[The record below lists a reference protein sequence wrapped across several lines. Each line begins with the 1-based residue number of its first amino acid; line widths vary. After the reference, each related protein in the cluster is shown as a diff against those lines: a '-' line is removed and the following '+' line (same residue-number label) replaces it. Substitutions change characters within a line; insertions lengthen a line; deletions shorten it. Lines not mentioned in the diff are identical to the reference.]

1 MIPQFHRPIRSN
13 WSPQTDKK
21 SKVSRQRCWVIT
33 VFLLVVC
40 MFFFVILL
48 GFISLSQNVEVS
60 PEDPSVAPVQQQ
72 PIVIPS
78 SPRFIYIDVG
88 CYNGETVEH
97 FIRFNP
103 NSSFYDIITFEP
115 DPENFLLC
123 EKVLRQPKYA
133 NLSIQIIP
141 KAVWVRDEK
150 VSFQVGLGSR
160 SRINLNISGR
170 SLLFFRL
177 KFLFCFH

>member
-1 MIPQFHRPIRSN
+1 MIPQFDRPIRSN
-13 WSPQTDKK
+13 WWPQTEKK
-21 SKVSRQRCWVIT
+21 SKVSRQRCWIIT
-33 VFLLVVC
+33 VFILVVF

-48 GFISLSQNVEVS
+48 GFISLPQSVEVS
-60 PEDPSVAPVQQQ
+60 PEEPSVAPVHQQ
-72 PIVIPS
+72 PVAILPS
-78 SPRFIYIDVG
+78 FRFIYIDIG

-97 FIRFNP
+97 FIHFNP

-123 EKVLRQPKYA
+123 EKALRQPKYA
-133 NLSIQIIP
+133 KLSIEIIP

-150 VSFQVGLGSR
+150 VSFQFGQGTR
-160 SRINLNISGR
+160 SRINTNISGS

-177 KFLFCFH
+177 TFLFYFN